1 MNDLISS
8 SLLKLKEKNIPNAEI
23 DIRILLNYCK
33 LPKYSKKEIILSN
46 FDLDQINIKL
56 FNKVLNRRLANEPIS
71 KIINKKNFWK
81 DEFYVNEF
89 VLDPRPETEGIVE
102 ESLKLIK
109 NKQSS
114 IKILDI
120 GTGSGAL
127 AISLAREFINSNIMA
142 IDISKEAIK
151 VAKVNINNKKLNNQ
165 IQLNQINID
174 FISEKFDLIV
184 SNPPYLS
191 KKELENTS
199 YEIKNYEPLIA
210 LDGGEDGLKFYR
222 DFSKKIN
229 KIMNINSHLILEI
242 GEGQFKNCRDIF
254 SLSGLKFHKKTQ
266 DLQKKDRILIY
277 SKLYNRY

>member
-1 MNDLISS
+1 MNDFIISS
-8 SLLKLKEKNIPNAEI
+8 LEKLKNKNIPNAEI
-23 DIRILLNYCK
+23 DLRVLLNYS
-33 LPKYSKKEIILSN
+33 KYSKNEIILSN
-46 FDLDQINIKL
+46 FDLNQINIDL
-56 FNKVLNRRLANEPIS
+56 FNKVLNRRLSNEPIS

-102 ESLKLIK
+102 ESIKLIK
-109 NKQSS
+109 NKNSN

-127 AISLAREFINSNIMA
+127 AISLAREFINASIMA
-142 IDISKEAIK
+142 IDISEEAIK
-151 VAKVNINNKKLNNQ
+151 VANLNIKNKKLNNQ
-165 IQLNQINID
+165 IQLRKITLDNIN
-174 FISEKFDLIV
+174 EKFDLIV
-184 SNPPYLS
+184 SNPPYLT

>member
-1 MNDLISS
+1 MNDFIISS
-8 SLLKLKEKNIPNAEI
+8 LEKLKNKNIPNAEI
-23 DIRILLNYCK
+23 DLRVLLNYS
-33 LPKYSKKEIILSN
+33 KYSKNEIILSN
-46 FDLDQINIKL
+46 FDLDQINIDL
-56 FNKVLNRRLANEPIS
+56 FNKVLDRRLSKEPIS

-102 ESLKLIK
+102 ESIKLIK
-109 NKQSS
+109 NKNSN

-127 AISLAREFINSNIMA
+127 AISLAREFINASIMA
-142 IDISKEAIK
+142 IDISEEAIK
-151 VAKVNINNKKLNNQ
+151 VANLNIKNKKLNNQ
-165 IQLNQINID
+165 IQLRKITLDNIN
-174 FISEKFDLIV
+174 EKFDLIV
-184 SNPPYLS
+184 SNPPYLT

-210 LDGGEDGLKFYR
+210 LDGGDDGLNFYR

-229 KIMNINSHLILEI
+229 KIMNLNSYLLLEI
-242 GEGQFKNCRDIF
+242 GEGQLENCLDIF
-254 SLSGLKFHKKTQ
+254 SLSGLNFHKKAQ

-277 SKLYNRY
+277 SKL